1 MSEGGAGPLA
11 GLRVVELTGIGPAPF
26 AAMLLADLGADIVR
40 LERPGAEGSTILSS
54 GSWNLL
60 HRNRRAV
67 AVDLKHSDGIELVLR
82 LVGSAEVLLEG
93 FRPGVM
99 ERLGLGPEVALAAN
113 PRLVYGRMTGFG
125 QDGPLAQTAG
135 HDVNYIAIAGAL
147 GAIARA
153 GERPLFPLN
162 LLGDFGGGGL
172 MLAFGVLAAVVHAR
186 ESGRGQVVD
195 AAMVDGVALLTT
207 AIHGMRAGGFWNGQ
221 AGGNILDS
229 GAHFYEV
236 YETADGGHVAVG
248 ALEPQ
253 FYAELL
259 ARMGID
265 PAEAPQDDR
274 SRWPELK
281 RRFADEFRAR
291 TAAEWA
297 ERLEGADT
305 CATVVLGLA
314 DAPDHH
320 HNVARETFVTV
331 DGRVQPAPA
340 PRFGAT
346 PAATPTPPPRAADL
360 PDDGLADWGVSVEE
374 LRRLR
379 AAGAVE

>member
-1 MSEGGAGPLA
+1 VSTERGGPLA
-11 GLRVVELTGIGPAPF
+11 GLRVVELSGIGPGPF
-26 AAMLLADLGADIVR
+26 AAMLLADLGADVVR
-40 LERPGAEGSTILSS
+40 LERPGSEGPTILSS

-67 AVDLKHSDGIELVLR
+67 AVDLKHPAGSELVLR
-82 LVGSAEVLLEG
+82 LVGSADALVEG

-147 GAIARA
+147 GAIARD

-172 MLAFGVLAAVVHAR
+172 LLAFGILAAVIQAR

-207 AIHGMRAGGFWNGQ
+207 AIHGMRAGGFWD
-221 AGGNILDS
+221 APPGGNILDS
-229 GAHFYEV
+229 GAPFYEV
-236 YETADGGHVAVG
+236 YETSDGGHVAVG

-259 ARMGID
+259 ARMEID

-274 SRWPELK
+274 ARWPELK
-281 RRFADEFRAR
+281 WRFAAEFRSR

-305 CATVVLGLA
+305 CATIVLGLD

-331 DGRVQPAPA
+331 DGHVQPAPA
-340 PRFGAT
+340 PRFAAT
-346 PAATPTPPPRAADL
+346 PAATPTPPPRAAEL
-360 PDDGLADWGVSVEE
+360 PDDGLADWGVSAEE
-374 LRRLR
+374 LRGLR
-379 AAGAVE
+379 ASGAVE